1 MVGVCGQLFDEDF
14 PWLHR
19 VVEVSVSSMDVDGKV
34 GVACSRRS
42 DDDDAVCYLGFTS
55 LLGSGCDVC
64 DVYHVA

>member
-42 DDDDAVCYLGFTS
+42 DDDDARVLPRFYFPPWQW
-55 LLGSGCDVC
+55 V
-64 DVYHVA
+64 